1 MSGDNGTQK
10 PIPVDDFACK
20 KQHGKWL
27 HWIIEHPG
35 LLSIFAPVA
44 FAGVYALVNWGFCY
58 QYAHASKPIVEEIAT
73 LKAEAAATT
82 EWRKASDRD
91 MAEVHAQ
98 VLAARGDI
106 GHLADKFDSKFTD
119 FYKLL
124 LTGQQKP
131 ARYSFQ
137 QR

>member
-73 LKAEAAATT
+73 LKAEAAATRNGARRAT
-82 EWRKASDRD
+82 ATWPKSTHKYWRRVATLVISPTSSI
-91 MAEVHAQ
+91 Q
-98 VLAARGDI
+98 SSPI
-106 GHLADKFDSKFTD
+106 FTSC
-119 FYKLL
+119 F
-124 LTGQQKP
+124 
-131 ARYSFQ
+131 
-137 QR
+137 